1 MKPKTIAFV
10 GLAVVG
16 LVAIGVDAVWKQK
29 KDGEL
34 VVFAPPDAAARVR
47 IDGGEPIELAPGE
60 VRRIQAGHGLHEV
73 TIEAPQALQRRPSI
87 ESGRQS
93 RGVPTLAAQCFAEL
107 DVTLSHYGETAGKE
121 PPKVLHVTQETD
133 VFEVPSPF
141 ALSEA
146 ELPDHLT
153 DKVNRDGEIV
163 HVQLQQLFRAV
174 PCATKDEPPAALR
187 FLGYVRSL
195 PVER

>member
-1 MKPKTIAFV
+1 MPLARKTV
-10 GLAVVG
+10 VLLGVAVVG

-29 KDGEL
+29 KDGEI

-47 IDGGEPIELAPGE
+47 IDGGEPIDLKPGE
-60 VRRIQAGHGLHEV
+60 IRRLQAGHGAHDVQVEV
-73 TIEAPQALQRRPSI
+73 PQALQRQPTL

-93 RGVPTLAAQCFAEL
+93 RGVPTLATQCFAEL
-107 DVTLSHYGETAGKE
+107 DVTLSHFGESAGKE
-121 PPKVLHVTQETD
+121 PPKVLHITEESD
-133 VFEVPSPF
+133 VFEVPGPF

-153 DKVNRDGEIV
+153 DKVNSDGEIV

-174 PCATKDEPPAALR
+174 PCTTKDDPQAALR
-187 FLGYVRSL
+187 FLGYVR
-195 PVER
+195 